1 MRAKETEIIKIKKLR
16 KDGSLSSEIVEKISN
31 ALLNE
36 DLVVLPIDN
45 IYGVVGLTEP
55 KVMSRIS
62 KIRWVNKADFVHLIS
77 SFKMLNSFA
86 HYTKFDYD
94 FLNRVWP
101 GEVNV
106 ILHRRNGRET
116 KKPVTIRFP
125 KNKFIQRVIDSVDC
139 PLVLSKAFDKKNEIL
154 YRKEEILRRFVDRVD
169 LIIIIE
175 ELCKKYPISTLID
188 ISEGELK
195 IIREGKVTS
204 EEIKSLYFLDKDDDF
219 VC

>member
-16 KDGSLSSEIVEKISN
+16 KDGSLSNEIVEKISN
-31 ALLNE
+31 ALLKE

-55 KVMSRIS
+55 KVMSRIA
-62 KIRWVNKADFVHLIS
+62 KIRRVNTVELVHLIS

-86 HYTKFDYD
+86 HYTKCDYD

-116 KKPVTIRFP
+116 KKPVVIRFP

-139 PLVLSKAFDKKNEIL
+139 PLIVSKAFDKKNEIL
-154 YRKEEILRRFVDRVD
+154 YREEEILRRFVDRVD

-195 IIREGKVTS
+195 IIREGKITS

>member
-16 KDGSLSSEIVEKISN
+16 KDGSLSNDVIEKISK
-31 ALLNE
+31 ALLKE

-45 IYGVVGLTEP
+45 IYGVVGLSKP
-55 KVMSRIS
+55 RVMSSIA
-62 KIRWVNKADFVHLIS
+62 KIRWVNKAEFVHLIS

-106 ILHRRNGRET
+106 ILHRRNGREA
-116 KKPVTIRFP
+116 KKRVTIRFP

-139 PLVLSKAFDKKNEIL
+139 PLVVSKAFDKKNEIL
-154 YRKEEILRRFVDRVD
+154 YRGEEIIRRFDDRVD
-169 LIIIIE
+169 LIIIVE

-219 VC
+219 IC

>member
-154 YRKEEILRRFVDRVD
+154 YREEEILRRFVDRVD